1 MLVIRLRR
9 VGKKNKPTYRIVVAE
24 HSFPVDGKFTA
35 DLGFY
40 NPHTK
45 AVGLKKEEAVNW
57 MNKGAQPSNTVA
69 RILEKEKVKHGSVVV
84 IKKKKQPKKAIEPKE
99 PKATQNPASE
109 DTGETVP
116 ATEPK
121 TEVVEDTPASED
133 SSDTQA

>member
-99 PKATQNPASE
+99 PKATQNPDSE

-116 ATEPK
+116 ATEPT